1 MGPSDRHSIL
11 RFIAFCQNNIL
22 CAAIFCESELG
33 ADVAPE
39 QFHVGEGRQETQNK
53 DGSFRLW
60 PGKKS
65 RGPVPCP
72 LRWHLLPLLFPVA
85 LPLRVSRSK
94 GDTEQR
100 PAGEPPHLEPR
111 CSLGRTRLSGGASVG
126 GGTWGG
132 QVPATW
138 LGPVSPSSVPTQGP
152 RVFPKAWCPPAAA
165 SQGGREVPAAQ
176 SEGPGQA
183 PGRAHALAGPQ
194 CLQLC
199 LMGSS
204 LPRQRCDGCLL

>member
-1 MGPSDRHSIL
+1 MGPRDRHSIL

-22 CAAIFCESELG
+22 CAAIFSESELG

-39 QFHVGEGRQETQNK
+39 QFHMGEGRQEAQNK
-53 DGSFRLW
+53 DGCFRRYGW

-72 LRWHLLPLLFPVA
+72 LRWHLLPLLFPYGSA
-85 LPLRVSRSK
+85 FAGFTFK
-94 GDTEQR
+94 GRHRTE
-100 PAGEPPHLEPR
+100 AGW
-111 CSLGRTRLSGGASVG
+111 GASSSGASLQPGKDPVAWRG
-126 GGTWGG
+126 FRGRPTQGR

-165 SQGGREVPAAQ
+165 SPGRQGGPGCTERRARAGSGPRARARWPSVP
-176 SEGPGQA
+176 P
-183 PGRAHALAGPQ
+183 AL
-194 CLQLC
+194 
-199 LMGSS
+199 S
-204 LPRQRCDGCLL
+204 DGLLSPSAKM